1 MTYRITLSGE
11 QAKCFEVLTLS
22 TQIGLDF
29 VDFSPEPEDYSD
41 FKVFIS
47 YRRNDSADIAG
58 RIYDHLVWEFGYYS
72 AFLDVE
78 SLPAGNAWEP
88 ILIEQASCC
97 TMMLAII
104 GNDWLTSTDKDGN
117 QRLFQDKDF
126 VRLELSI
133 ALARANVPVIPILIQ
148 DAKMPERNKL
158 PENIQALVG
167 RQILELR
174 SGVHFRK
181 DVQALIDEVKSQFDN
196 LKE

>member
-1 MTYRITLSGE
+1 MSGE
-11 QAKCFEVLTLS
+11 QAKCVEVLTLS
-22 TQIGLDF
+22 SQLGLEL
-29 VDFSPEPEDYSD
+29 VSFSPEPEDYLD

-58 RIYDHLVWEFGYYS
+58 RIYDHLIWELGHYS

-78 SLPAGNAWEP
+78 SIPAGNAWQP
-88 ILIEQASCC
+88 ILIEQASSC

-104 GNDWLTSTDKDGN
+104 GNDWLTSTDEDGN
-117 QRLFQDKDF
+117 QRLFQDDDF

-133 ALARANVPVIPILIQ
+133 ALARANVSVIPILIQ
-148 DAKMPERNKL
+148 DAEMPKRNEL
-158 PENIQALVG
+158 PENIQALAG